1 MGRCSL
7 QRGSCCAGASRRA
20 RCISRRC
27 RRPMSSAF
35 RVLTR
40 RGASSASALA
50 PNAEAKFQKAV
61 KVATETDNAKKYPNL
76 YAFHGSA
83 LKNWCLISAIILTHE
98 LKNSQCRRRSTTT
111 PTTGLFFPNRPRPLS
126 IAPRLLSYFFHI
138 PFGDY
143 AKRNVAAVVDL

>member
-1 MGRCSL
+1 
-7 QRGSCCAGASRRA
+7 
-20 RCISRRC
+20 
-27 RRPMSSAF
+27 MSSAF
-35 RVLTR
+35 RVSTR
-40 RGASSASALA
+40 RGASSASASA

-83 LKNWCLISAIILTHE
+83 LKNWRSIGAIILTHE
-98 LKNSQCRRRSTTT
+98 LKNSQCRRRSATTST
-111 PTTGLFFPNRPRPLS
+111 VCTGLSFPNRPRPLS
-126 IAPRLLSYFFHI
+126 RAPRLLSYFFHI